1 MGLFRD
7 PRIVPALMFHT
18 VGLERHPWVWSEIS
32 ESVESFESKISLLA
46 AKKFCTISWSDLY
59 SYMGGTKDVPLD
71 SILLTFD
78 DGYLDNWVFIYPLL
92 KKYGMQATIFVNPDF
107 VQPGDQARPNL
118 DDVWSGRCRRED
130 LTIAG
135 FLNWAEL
142 ESMQRSGVIDIQ
154 SHARTHT
161 WYFSG
166 PEIVDFYVPRPIE
179 PYPWLLWNARPDR
192 KPFYLSENQQDF
204 VPWGTPV
211 FEHEKSLIVRR
222 FYPDE
227 QLVRR
232 VTDHVADHGG
242 KEFFNQSDWESR
254 LRALAASTTEGRSFP
269 GRYETDPEY
278 EARVHDELAGSK
290 AMLEEKLGKSVDFV
304 CWPGGG
310 NNDTVRRIAKEV
322 GYKAWTLSSR
332 DQGEKRNIAGTDPR
346 TIKRIATS
354 NSIHVKGRGCGVGGA
369 KFQLLRIFAHQK
381 SWMHNILLKGYKFA
395 ALSGTALS
403 K

>member
-32 ESVESFESKISLLA
+32 ESVESFEEKISLLA
-46 AKKFCTISWSDLY
+46 AKKFCAISWSDLHA
-59 SYMGGTKDVPLD
+59 YMGGKKDVPPD

-107 VQPGDQARPNL
+107 VQPETSARPNL
-118 DDVWSGRCRRED
+118 EDVWNGRCRRED

-154 SHARTHT
+154 SHAKTHT

-166 PEIVDFYVPRPIE
+166 SEIVDFYAPRSIE

-192 KPFYLSENQQDF
+192 KPFYLSENQQGF

-222 FYPDE
+222 FFPDE
-227 QLVRR
+227 PSVRR
-232 VTDHVADHGG
+232 ITDHVAEQGG
-242 KEFFNQSDWESR
+242 AQFFDKPDWTTR
-254 LRALAASTTEGRSFP
+254 LQQFASATIEGRPFP
-269 GRYETDPEY
+269 GRYETDAEY
-278 EARVHDELAGSK
+278 EARVRDELAGSK
-290 AMLEEKLGKSVDFV
+290 ELLEAKLGKPVDFI

-310 NNDTVRRIAKEV
+310 NNQTVRRIAKEI

-332 DQGEKRNIAGTDPR
+332 DEGEKRNVAGTDPC
-346 TIKRIATS
+346 TIKRIGTS
-354 NSIHVKGRGCGVGGA
+354 NSIHVKGRRCGVCGA
-369 KFQLLRIFAHQK
+369 RFQLLRIRAHQQ
-381 SWMHNILLKGYKFA
+381 SWIHTMLLKGYKFA

-403 K
+403 